1 MGDVKE
7 FEVEPFA
14 ARQARYKAALT
25 EIAALNLGPKNFI
38 TDAATLRKWYSR
50 DKSSHARAVP
60 VAAVRP
66 DTTEKVAT
74 VVKICAKHKVPM
86 TPRGAG
92 TGIEGGCIPY
102 AGGIVID
109 TELLKRLEF
118 DLENACVWVG
128 AGVRKAA
135 LNKAAAKHG
144 FLFGPDPSS
153 DPFVGGMVACSGS
166 GMCTLRYGTTRENVL
181 SLRVVTPAGDVLQTR
196 QVVRKSSAGL
206 ELTQLYIGSEGTLGV
221 VCEVCFRL
229 FPIQKYNAGAVCVFD
244 STTSA
249 VKAVVAMKEGDVPH
263 TLLRCEMMNKE
274 GVTAA
279 NSFSGTHLPEAP
291 MVLLEFVS
299 NDRRRRDLYND
310 FKKVSAVFKKH
321 GARELR
327 YLKDGKALDSAW
339 ESRRNCLFSAMHS
352 DKAKGLQHV
361 ITTDVCVPI
370 SRLAECVT
378 ATEEDFKKE
387 KVPCLICA
395 HISDGNFH
403 ALIPYKSAEDFKRG
417 RALESRIVTRAVQM
431 GGTVSGEH
439 GVGVGKVHHLVHE
452 HGKAHIEVQERIKKA
467 LDPDNIMNP
476 GCFYPIQQVLFRTAH
491 L

>member
-1 MGDVKE
+1 MTSVKE
-7 FEVEPFA
+7 FEFEPFA
-14 ARQARYKAALT
+14 TRQVKYKTALA
-25 EIAALNLGPKNFI
+25 ELAALNLGPKNFI
-38 TDAATLRKWYSR
+38 TDAVALRKFYSH
-50 DKSSHARAVP
+50 DKSCHARSVP

-66 DTTEKVAT
+66 SSTEMVAE
-74 VVKICAKHKVPM
+74 VVKICARHKVPM

-102 AGGIVID
+102 AGGVVID
-109 TELLKRLEF
+109 TELLNRLDF

-128 AGVRKAA
+128 AGVRKMA

-153 DPFVGGMVACSGS
+153 NPCVGGMVSTSGS

-181 SLRVVTPAGDVLQTR
+181 SLKVVTPRGAIVQTR
-196 QVVRKSSAGL
+196 QVVRKSSSGL
-206 ELTQLYIGSEGTLGV
+206 ELTQLYIGSEGTLGI

-229 FPIQKYNAGAVCVFD
+229 FPVQKYNAGAVCVFN
-244 STTSA
+244 STADA
-249 VKAVVAMKEGDVPH
+249 VKAVVALRMHGVPH

-274 GVTAA
+274 GVAAA
-279 NSFSGTHLPEAP
+279 NSFSGTNLPVAP
-291 MVLLEFVS
+291 MVLLEFTS
-299 NDRRRRDLYND
+299 NDPRKRDLHSDY
-310 FKKVSAVFKKH
+310 KKVAAAFQKNGVKQ
-321 GARELR
+321 LR

-352 DKAKGLQHV
+352 NKAKGLQLV

-387 KVPCLICA
+387 NVPCLICA
-395 HISDGNFH
+395 HIGDGNFH
-403 ALIPYKSAEDFKRG
+403 CLIPYKDAEDFKRG
-417 RALESRIVTRAVQM
+417 RALESRMVARAVQM
-431 GGTVSGEH
+431 GGTISGEH
-439 GVGVGKVHHLVHE
+439 GVGVGKVHHCESE
-452 HGKAHIEVQERIKKA
+452 HGKAHIKTQERIKKA

-476 GCFYPIQQVLFRTAH
+476 GCFYPIQQVIYPTAH